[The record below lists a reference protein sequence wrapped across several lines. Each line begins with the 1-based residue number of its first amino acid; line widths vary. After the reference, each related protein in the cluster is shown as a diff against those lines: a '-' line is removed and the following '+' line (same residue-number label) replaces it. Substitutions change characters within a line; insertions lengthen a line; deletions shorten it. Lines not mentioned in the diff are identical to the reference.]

1 MHGRILPF
9 LVLQALFLA
18 NSQVMSGAP
27 GPITAARQTLED
39 ALHGETGWI
48 KVHAAEVLLIAGE
61 TKAVAA
67 VFRLENEIH
76 GQEAGYRV
84 GIWRVLTQA
93 CPAERAFWRGKMM
106 AVFLDSTASDRL
118 FAVESLAK
126 LGDPQPPKLKL
137 ALDLW
142 GASATPAERV
152 FVDWLDWQQG
162 DETARI
168 RVIEAL
174 RSSDA
179 VARLRA
185 AYILRKS
192 GCADPM
198 ALGALRAAAAVE
210 PLESIGRPYVIGA
223 AFALSADPGQ
233 REVWRVALEDMAHRG
248 TASAAYEALQAL
260 QRHCSNEDIGRMEPL
275 LKNIHGDV
283 RVGAAWTILA
293 VARRANPQASSP
305 SGIR

>member
-1 MHGRILPF
+1 MRGRILP
-9 LVLQALFLA
+9 LPALLALFLA
-18 NSQVMSGAP
+18 NGQVMSGAP
-27 GPITAARQTLED
+27 GPIDAAHQTLQD
-39 ALHGETGWI
+39 ALHGEIGWI

-76 GQEAGYRV
+76 GQEVGYRV
-84 GIWRVLTQA
+84 GIWRVLALA
-93 CPAERAFWRGKMM
+93 CPAERAFWRDKMM

-137 ALDLW
+137 ALDQW
-142 GASATPAERV
+142 GSSATPAERV
-152 FVDWLDWQQG
+152 FADWLDWQQG
-162 DETARI
+162 DETARV
-168 RVIEAL
+168 RVIKAL
-174 RSSDA
+174 RSPDA

-210 PLESIGRPYVIGA
+210 PLDSVGRPYVIGA
-223 AFALSADPGQ
+223 AFALSADPGRQ
-233 REVWRVALEDMAHRG
+233 EAWRVALEDMAHHG
-248 TASAAYEALQAL
+248 TAAAAHEALQAF
-260 QRHCSNEDIGRMEPL
+260 QRHCSNDDIRRIEPL
-275 LKNIHGDV
+275 LKSIHGDV

-293 VARRANPQASSP
+293 VARRANYQASAP